1 MKRGTQGRILLL
13 LLIVLA
19 IAAFFAFDLGAYLT
33 LANLKARQAELSGY
47 VDANPLAAVAAFFL
61 LYVAVT
67 ALSLPGAAILTLAA
81 GAIFGLWEGTLIASF
96 ASTLGASLAFLSSRY
111 LLRDWVKARFGG
123 RIEAI
128 DRGIERDGAFYL
140 LTLRLI
146 PAFPFFLVNLAMGV
160 TAMRPI
166 TFALISQAGMLLGTI
181 VYVNAGTQLA
191 GIESTSGIFSPALI
205 GSFVLLGLFP
215 LLAKALVGWFR
226 RRRVYRGWRRPRRF
240 DRNLIVIGAGAG
252 GLVTALIGATVRAK
266 VTLIEKGEMG
276 GDCLNTGCVPSKAL
290 IRSARSAHEIRTAAA
305 YGVAP
310 AEPEVRF
317 AEVIER
323 IHRIIAE
330 IAPADSVERYTGLG
344 VDVRKGHARL
354 VDPWTVEIDGGDRLT
369 ARAIVIAAGG
379 EPAVPPIPGLAES
392 GFLTSD
398 TMWERLRG
406 RETLPERIAIVGGG
420 PIGTEMAQAFA
431 RLGASVTQVEHG
443 PRLLPKEDEE
453 VSALVE
459 AILREEGVEVLTGHE
474 AVRVEGKTLVVRK
487 ALPLAGGGLGGGA
500 AGEKPRP
507 LSSLT
512 PPLPLPP
519 LGRGKEGD
527 GEGFRAI
534 PFDEIIVAVGRKARL
549 SGYGLEALGIET
561 GRTIAVN
568 ERLETLYPNIYAVGD
583 VAGPYQFTHFAAHQA
598 WFAAVNGLFG
608 QLKSFRADYRILPWV
623 TFTDPEVAHVGHN
636 ELSAD
641 EAGIAYEVV
650 RYDLSHLDRALAEG
664 ANRGFVKL
672 LVQPGKDRLLGA
684 TIVAAN
690 AGELIA
696 ELVLAMKH
704 GLGLN
709 KLLGTIHA
717 YPTLAEANK
726 YAAGE
731 WKKAH
736 KPERLLAWLERY
748 HEWRRR

>member
-1 MKRGTQGRILLL
+1 MRQSGKILLL
-13 LLIVLA
+13 LVIALA
-19 IAAFFAFDLGAYLT
+19 IAAFFVFDLGAYLT
-33 LANLKARQAELSGY
+33 LANLKARQGDLAAY
-47 VDANPLAAVAAFFL
+47 VEANPVAAIAGFFL

-81 GAIFGLWEGTLIASF
+81 GAIFGLWQGTLIASF

-111 LLRDWVKARFGG
+111 LLRDWVKARFGE
-123 RIEAI
+123 RIGSI

-160 TAMRPI
+160 TAMRLL
-166 TFALISQAGMLLGTI
+166 TFALVSQAGMLLGTI

-191 GIESTSGIFSPALI
+191 GIESTSDIFSPALV

-215 LLAKALVGWFR
+215 LLAKAAVGWWR
-226 RRRVYRGWRRPRRF
+226 RRRVYRGWRRPRSF

-290 IRSARSAHEIRTAAA
+290 IRSARAAHEIRTAAA
-305 YGVAP
+305 FGIAP

-317 AEVIER
+317 AEVMER

-330 IAPADSVERYTGLG
+330 IAPADSVERYTKLG

-354 VDPWTVEIDGGDRLT
+354 VDPWTVEIDGGERLT

-379 EPAVPPIPGLAES
+379 EPAVPDIPGLAES

-398 TMWERLRG
+398 SMWEMLRG
-406 RETLPERIAIVGGG
+406 RETVPERIAIIGGG

-431 RLGASVTQVEHG
+431 RLGAKVSQVEHG
-443 PRLLPKEDEE
+443 PRLLPKEDEDP
-453 VSALVE
+453 SALVE
-459 AILREEGVEVLTGHE
+459 AVLREEGVEILTGHE
-474 AVRVEGKTLVVRK
+474 AVRVEGKALVVRSGE
-487 ALPLAGGGLGGGA
+487 AERGL
-500 AGEKPRP
+500 
-507 LSSLT
+507 
-512 PPLPLPP
+512 
-519 LGRGKEGD
+519 
-527 GEGFRAI
+527 
-534 PFDEIIVAVGRKARL
+534 PFDEIVVAVGRKARL
-549 SGYGLEALGIET
+549 SGYGLEELGIET
-561 GRTIAVN
+561 GRTVAVN
-568 ERLETLYPNIYAVGD
+568 AWLETRYPNIYAVGD

-608 QLKSFRADYRILPWV
+608 HLKRFRADYRVLPWV

-636 ELSAD
+636 ELSAR
-641 EAGIAYEVV
+641 EAGLDFEVV
-650 RYDLSHLDRALAEG
+650 RFDLAHLDRALAEG

-672 LVQPGKDRLLGA
+672 LLQPGKDRLLGA
-684 TIVAAN
+684 TIVATQ
-690 AGELIA
+690 AGELLP

-704 GLGLN
+704 GLGLD

-726 YAAGE
+726 FAAGE
-731 WKKAH
+731 WKKAN

-748 HEWRRR
+748 HAWRRG